1 MENITVKLGKI
12 VSDAFVK
19 AGYGGDSA
27 PAVTV
32 TLSDRPD
39 LCQFQSNSAFAYSKV
54 FRKAPFMIS
63 DDVAKVLNDSD
74 ILTAES
80 VKPGFININL
90 KDSYILSLLQELA
103 EDEHYGIAQQSGKLV
118 MDYGGPN
125 VAKPL
130 HIGHLRSAIIG
141 QSLKNIA
148 RMCGLTV
155 TSDIHLGDWG
165 LQIGLVIAELADRHP
180 EWNCFAE
187 NYDGSPVP
195 ELDVDL
201 LNEVYPTASARSKT
215 DEAFAAKA
223 HTATFEL
230 QSGRAGYMALWREI
244 MRVSCEDLKKNYD
257 ALGVDFDCWY
267 GESDADKYIPGL
279 YALLEEKG
287 LSYESDGAL
296 VVDVAKEDDKSPVP
310 PIIVRKSDNSSIYAT
325 TDLATIIQRQQ
336 DFAPDMIWYVVDN
349 RQEFHFTQVFRCARL
364 AGLVPEDTKLEFL
377 GFGTMNGKDGKPYK
391 TREGGVMRLS
401 DLIGTVCEA
410 ARARLDESGKV
421 DESEREE
428 YAKRIGIAA
437 IKFGDLI
444 NHRSKDYIF
453 DLDKFLS
460 ADGKTGVYVLYAVS
474 RINSVM
480 AKAANEKGSFEVIST
495 DSERAL
501 ALKLISSPESFGAA
515 LRERAPSFVCD
526 DMYNLAAAFSGFY
539 HENRIADEE
548 DASKRSTR
556 LALCAL
562 TRRMITAEL
571 DALGIKPVEKM

>member
-1 MENITVKLGKI
+1 
-12 VSDAFVK
+12 
-19 AGYGGDSA
+19 
-27 PAVTV
+27 
-32 TLSDRPD
+32 
-39 LCQFQSNSAFAYSKV
+39 
-54 FRKAPFMIS
+54 
-63 DDVAKVLNDSD
+63 
-74 ILTAES
+74 
-80 VKPGFININL
+80 
-90 KDSYILSLLQELA
+90 
-103 EDEHYGIAQQSGKLV
+103 
-118 MDYGGPN
+118 
-125 VAKPL
+125 
-130 HIGHLRSAIIG
+130 
-141 QSLKNIA
+141 
-148 RMCGLTV
+148 MCGLTV

-180 EWNCFAE
+180 EWNCFDD

-230 QSGRAGYMALWREI
+230 QSGRAGYIALWREI

-287 LSYESDGAL
+287 LSYESEGAL

-501 ALKLISSPESFGAA
+501 ALKLLSSPESFGAA

-548 DASKRSTR
+548 DAAKRSTR